1 MTSKPHRLSSC
12 HRHPTIPVNSFCAS
26 CLRERLKGIQSPSSS
41 PSPHSH
47 PPPHL
52 RRTKSFSANRHHTST
67 SASLQPRRRSCEVR
81 ARSTLSDLFTVDGG
95 KGKLVQKTYLDSEY
109 LGFEIR
115 NEEHNGEEAVRVCDP
130 RDNEKPEE
138 TKTMKE
144 FIELE
149 IRNKKNGARD
159 LKSFWEAA
167 SAFSEKLRKWKWKHK
182 LKRRRS
188 FGGNGN
194 GNRNRNGN
202 GNGVVDFN
210 VMRFVQEP
218 KGRKY
223 RETQSEIGEYCSGRR
238 SCDTDPR
245 FSIDAGRM
253 SLDNYPRLSCD
264 SRLYVDEGRI
274 SVDNNSQ
281 FPDAY
286 RRLLVDTGRISVDSD
301 LQAKFDASW
310 DGKQCERLSPVDR
323 VLIEGNGIAG
333 SSPAPTPGGSSEAK
347 GYYKG
352 RRSFDRSSSRR
363 RQSTAEVN
371 ELRMVSNAKV
381 SPATNELFYGAK
393 LLISEKKDLDLGNEN
408 VKSLSDFKGECV
420 MGSASKDDDLN
431 NDVDGAGTGNHK
443 GSKKDHKWRRV
454 WSKFGSIVQRREED
468 KVKLNVQGSESVSQK
483 LTRSYSVSCRSQCSM
498 AGVISSL
505 WGTETKGNINVLNG
519 RQDFMVQRNRSVRH
533 SPSPNNLDNGLL
545 RFYLTPLK
553 SYRRSKSGKSSSLK
567 DLQQIS
573 RSVF

>member
-81 ARSTLSDLFTVDGG
+81 ARSTLSDLFTIDGG
-95 KGKLVQKTYLDSEY
+95 KGNLVQKTHLDSEY

-115 NEEHNGEEAVRVCDP
+115 KEEHNGEEAVRVCDP

-144 FIELE
+144 FIDLE

-159 LKSFWEAA
+159 LKSFWGAA

-182 LKRRRS
+182 LKKRRS
-188 FGGNGN
+188 FGG
-194 GNRNRNGN
+194 R
-202 GNGVVDFN
+202 VSV
-210 VMRFVQEP
+210 
-218 KGRKY
+218 
-223 RETQSEIGEYCSGRR
+223 
-238 SCDTDPR
+238 
-245 FSIDAGRM
+245 
-253 SLDNYPRLSCD
+253 DNYARLSCD

-323 VLIEGNGIAG
+323 VLIEGNSIAG
-333 SSPAPTPGGSSEAK
+333 SSPAPTPGGSAEAK

-371 ELRMVSNAKV
+371 ELRMLSNAKV

-393 LLISEKKDLDLGNEN
+393 LLGSEKKDLDLGNGN

-431 NDVDGAGTGNHK
+431 NDVNGAGTGNHK

-483 LTRSYSVSCRSQCSM
+483 LSRSYSVSCRNQCSM
-498 AGVISSL
+498 AGLISSL
-505 WGTETKGNINVLNG
+505 GGTETKGNINVLNG